1 MNRTR
6 IALAALICAGLV
18 GCAARNS
25 ESPSSPAD
33 SPRRTGDTQ
42 EASTGPVRGST
53 DDAVAAAV
61 RFVCSGQQLLD
72 TPPTQLPI
80 LIRTLWSSRAAD
92 NAVANA
98 VDRLGELRE
107 RLADGSGP
115 TRYRQGVLGVHVTS
129 ASPAR
134 AEVSV
139 WWVGVLSRDNA
150 AMPQAQW
157 MTSDI
162 SLVLEDGEWR
172 IDAASE
178 VAGPVPD
185 HSSDDEPITSSEF
198 DRRLTGFVDWE
209 SNR

>member
-6 IALAALICAGLV
+6 FVLAALICAGLL

-25 ESPSSPAD
+25 DTATSPEDP
-33 SPRRTGDTQ
+33 PRRTSDTKG
-42 EASTGPVRGST
+42 ASTGPVRSST
-53 DDAVAAAV
+53 DDAAAAAV

-72 TPPTQLPI
+72 TPPTQLPL
-80 LIRTLWSSRAAD
+80 LIRRLWSSQAAD
-92 NAVANA
+92 DAVANA

-115 TRYRQGVLGVHVTS
+115 TRYRQGVLGVRVMS

-139 WWVGVLSRDNA
+139 WWVGVLSRDGA
-150 AMPQAQW
+150 ATPQAQW

-172 IDAASE
+172 IDAATDVE
-178 VAGPVPD
+178 GPVPD
-185 HSSDDEPITSSEF
+185 HSSDDAPITNSEF

>member
-6 IALAALICAGLV
+6 LALAALICAGLL

-25 ESPSSPAD
+25 DTATSREDP
-33 SPRRTGDTQ
+33 PRRTSDTE
-42 EASTGPVRGST
+42 EASTGPVRSST

-72 TPPTQLPI
+72 TPPTQLPL
-80 LIRTLWSSRAAD
+80 LIRRRWSSRAAD
-92 NAVANA
+92 DAVANA

-115 TRYRQGVLGVHVTS
+115 TRYRQGVLGVRV
-129 ASPAR
+129 ASSSGAR
-134 AEVSV
+134 AKVSV
-139 WWVGVLSRDNA
+139 WWVGVLSREGA
-150 AMPQAQW
+150 ATPQAQW

-172 IDAASE
+172 IDTASE
-178 VAGPVPD
+178 VEGPAPD
-185 HSSDDEPITSSEF
+185 HSSDDEPITNSEF

>member
-6 IALAALICAGLV
+6 FVLAALICAGLL

-25 ESPSSPAD
+25 ESPSSPED

-80 LIRTLWSSRAAD
+80 FIRTLWSSRSAD

-115 TRYRQGVLGVHVTS
+115 TRYRQGVLGVRVRS

-134 AEVSV
+134 ADVSV
-139 WWVGVLSRDNA
+139 WWVGVLSRDGA

-172 IDAASE
+172 IDGASE

-185 HSSDDEPITSSEF
+185 HSSDDEPMTSSEF

>member
-6 IALAALICAGLV
+6 LALAALICAGLL

-25 ESPSSPAD
+25 ESPSSPED
-33 SPRRTGDTQ
+33 SPQRTGDTQ
-42 EASTGPVRGST
+42 EASTGPVRSST

-80 LIRTLWSSRAAD
+80 VIRTLWSSRAAD
-92 NAVANA
+92 NAVANV
-98 VDRLGELRE
+98 VDRLGELRK

-115 TRYRQGVLGVHVTS
+115 TRYRQGVLGVRVTS

-139 WWVGVLSRDNA
+139 WWVGVLSRDGA

-185 HSSDDEPITSSEF
+185 HSSDGEPITSSEF

>member
-6 IALAALICAGLV
+6 FVLAALICTGLL

-25 ESPSSPAD
+25 ESPSSPED
-33 SPRRTGDTQ
+33 FPRQTGDTE
-42 EASTGPVRGST
+42 EASTSPVRSST

-72 TPPTQLPI
+72 TPPTQLPL
-80 LIRTLWSSRAAD
+80 LIRRRWSSRAAD
-92 NAVANA
+92 DAVANA

-115 TRYRQGVLGVHVTS
+115 TRYRQGVLGVRV
-129 ASPAR
+129 ASSSGAR
-134 AEVSV
+134 AKVSV
-139 WWVGVLSRDNA
+139 WWVGVLSREGA
-150 AMPQAQW
+150 ATPQAQW

-172 IDAASE
+172 IDTASE
-178 VAGPVPD
+178 VEGPAPD
-185 HSSDDEPITSSEF
+185 HSSDDEPITNSEF

>member
-6 IALAALICAGLV
+6 LALAALICTGLI

-25 ESPSSPAD
+25 DTATSPED
-33 SPRRTGDTQ
+33 SAQRTSDTE
-42 EASTGPVRGST
+42 EASTGPVRSST

-72 TPPTQLPI
+72 TPPTQLPV
-80 LIRTLWSSRAAD
+80 LIRRLWSSRAAD
-92 NAVANA
+92 DAVANA
-98 VDRLGELRE
+98 VDRLGDLRE

-115 TRYRQGVLGVHVTS
+115 TRYRQGVLGVRVTS

-139 WWVGVLSRDNA
+139 WWVGVLSRDGA

-172 IDAASE
+172 VDATTDAD
-178 VAGPVPD
+178 GPAPD
-185 HSSDDEPITSSEF
+185 HSSDDEPVTSSEF